1 MSRFSK
7 ATRKKSRARVALV
20 GPSGSGKTYTALILA
35 RGLVGAEGTIAVI
48 DTERASAS
56 KYAGEVA
63 EFDALDLDHHS
74 PKEYVDAIKDAAR
87 EGYDCLVIDSLS
99 HAWSGRGGAL
109 EQVDQAAKR
118 TQGNSYVAWRDVT
131 PQHNALV
138 DAILTYPGHVIVTM
152 RAKTE
157 YVLEEGKNGKKTPR
171 KVGMAP
177 IQRDGMEYEFDVVAD
192 MDLDHNMIISKSRC
206 SALADEVFA
215 RPTAAVADTL
225 RAWLSDGADAPAPA
239 PVQQAAPATAEVR
252 TPEQEEA
259 IDALR
264 SELKLL
270 MAEVHS
276 PEEMHGWFRG
286 AYPLLARVPSDI
298 AQTSK
303 TMIAR
308 RAAALGI
315 DEDQIVTWA
324 DALRRAA

>member
-1 MSRFSK
+1 MSRFAP

-20 GPSGSGKTYTALILA
+20 GPSGSGKTYTALLLA
-35 RGLVGAEGTIAVI
+35 RGLVGPEGTIAVI

-56 KYAGEVA
+56 KYAGEVT

-74 PKEYVDAIKDAAR
+74 PKEYVEAIQDAGRA
-87 EGYDCLVIDSLS
+87 GYDCLVIDSLS

-192 MDLDHNMIISKSRC
+192 MDLDHNMIVSKSRC
-206 SALADEVFA
+206 SALADAVFTK
-215 RPTAAVADTL
+215 PDVSVAHTL
-225 RAWLSDGADAPAPA
+225 RAWLSDGVEAPAKFA
-239 PVQQAAPATAEVR
+239 ATVALAPAAAIAEPSVL
-252 TPEQEEA
+252 
-259 IDALR
+259 ALR
-264 SELKLL
+264 EHFGYLKKAETSEDLH
-270 MAEVHS
+270 A
-276 PEEMHGWFRG
+276 WTRD
-286 AYPLLARVPSDI
+286 AAPLLASVDGETREK
-298 AQTSK
+298 ATSK
-303 TMIAR
+303 IITVGAGLGVEAAQILAWVGR
-308 RAAALGI
+308 YSEAAA
-315 DEDQIVTWA
+315 
-324 DALRRAA
+324 

>member
-20 GPSGSGKTYTALILA
+20 GPSGSGKTYTALLLA
-35 RGLVGAEGTIAVI
+35 RGLVGDEGRIAVI

-56 KYAGEVA
+56 KYAGEVT

-74 PKEYVDAIKDAAR
+74 PKEYVDAIKDAGHA
-87 EGYDCLVIDSLS
+87 GYDCLVIDSLS

-192 MDLDHNMIISKSRC
+192 MDLDHNMIVSKSRC
-206 SALADEVFA
+206 SALADAVFTK
-215 RPTAAVADTL
+215 PDVSVAHTL
-225 RAWLSDGADAPAPA
+225 RAWLSDGVEAPTRPAA
-239 PVQQAAPATAEVR
+239 PVAAAPAV
-252 TPEQEEA
+252 A
-259 IDALR
+259 IADPSVLALR
-264 SELKLL
+264 EHFGDLKKAETSEDLH
-270 MAEVHS
+270 A
-276 PEEMHGWFRG
+276 WTRD
-286 AYPLLARVPSDI
+286 AAPLLAAVDGETREK
-298 AQTSK
+298 ATSK
-303 TMIAR
+303 IITVGAGLEVD
-308 RAAALGI
+308 AAQVLAWIGRYASA
-315 DEDQIVTWA
+315 ED
-324 DALRRAA
+324 AA

>member
-20 GPSGSGKTYTALILA
+20 GPSGSGKTYTALLMA
-35 RGLVGAEGTIAVI
+35 RGLVGPEGTIAVI

-56 KYAGEVA
+56 KYAGEVT

-74 PKEYVDAIKDAAR
+74 PKEYVEAIQDAGRA
-87 EGYDCLVIDSLS
+87 GYDCLVIDSLS

-192 MDLDHNMIISKSRC
+192 MDLDHNMIVSKSRC
-206 SALADEVFA
+206 SALADAVFTK
-215 RPTAAVADTL
+215 PDVSVAHTL
-225 RAWLSDGADAPAPA
+225 RAWLSDGAEMPAK
-239 PVQQAAPATAEVR
+239 PATTAAA
-252 TPEQEEA
+252 TPAAA
-259 IDALR
+259 IADPSVLALR
-264 SELKLL
+264 EHFGDLKKVETSEDLH
-270 MAEVHS
+270 A
-276 PEEMHGWFRG
+276 WTRD
-286 AYPLLARVPSDI
+286 AAPLLAGVDGETREK
-298 AQTSK
+298 ATSK
-303 TMIAR
+303 IITVGAGLDVEAAQVLAWIGRYSSAE
-308 RAAALGI
+308 AAA
-315 DEDQIVTWA
+315 
-324 DALRRAA
+324 